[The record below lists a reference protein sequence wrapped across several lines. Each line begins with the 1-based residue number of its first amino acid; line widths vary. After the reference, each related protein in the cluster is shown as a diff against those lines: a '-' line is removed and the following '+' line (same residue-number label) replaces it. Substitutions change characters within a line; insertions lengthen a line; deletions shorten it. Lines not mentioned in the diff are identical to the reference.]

1 MVLLIVETVY
11 ELQGTY
17 TQVILNKHTASKVW
31 IRQEV
36 ISIQMQLFPVEHIQ
50 SSKLEWENI
59 QYTQIFLAIN
69 K

>member
-1 MVLLIVETVY
+1 LVLLIVETVY

-31 IRQEV
+31 ISQEV
-36 ISIQMQLFPVEHIQ
+36 ISIQMQLLSVEHNPVI
-50 SSKLEWENI
+50 KIRMGEHTINANI
-59 QYTQIFLAIN
+59 FCN